1 MRHTQKSKLSP
12 SLGCIQ
18 ILKNGKRK
26 STSVS
31 LYSIQTEKLFT
42 LWSFGVPM
50 KTAGNTGVA
59 LQGLAK
65 YCLNVF
71 VAYNWKWN
79 IFVDLWHVWTH
90 EVLWWFYNLN
100 SHGNY
105 LQRGTASH
113 NYIETDLSVL
123 TMTFWDTRKNCW
135 YVASCYHWCH
145 VNRQA
150 MGGNLCWFSSWLF
163 YKSGR
168 RVQFFLLSWSYTPN
182 WTTVYPVMQVLMGG
196 GKLMSSRFGFLLFM
210 ICFLGDSAT
219 YIFYPSGSKRRLD
232 PRALS
237 WCNIRERSSLCLPS
251 ARCEPCVLE

>member
-50 KTAGNTGVA
+50 KTAGNTGVT

-65 YCLNVF
+65 YCLNMF
-71 VAYNWKWN
+71 VVYYWAWN

-150 MGGNLCWFSSWLF
+150 MGDKTSAGSVLDCPIKVGGDCSVFST
-163 YKSGR
+163 
-168 RVQFFLLSWSYTPN
+168 LLVLYTPN

-196 GKLMSSRFGFLLFM
+196 GTLLSSRFGFLLFM
-210 ICFLGDSAT
+210 ILFPWQFHDLHILFIWVEASPWPQG
-219 YIFYPSGSKRRLD
+219 PEL
-232 PRALS
+232 
-237 WCNIRERSSLCLPS
+237 
-251 ARCEPCVLE
+251 V